1 MQLSQRLGRITESQ
15 AIKMA
20 KMSRELKAQGINII
34 DLSIGEPDFRTPEH
48 ICAAATDAMNK
59 GYTKYPPVAGIPEL
73 KEAICVKLQRDNNLS
88 YTPAEIVVS
97 TGAKQALANA
107 ILCLIDAGDE
117 AIIPTP
123 FWVTYGAQVSLAGGV
138 VKYVKCSQEND
149 FKITPQQLEAAIS
162 ERTKLFIF
170 SSPCNPTGSVYTRA
184 ELAALVPIFKRHP
197 NVTIISDEIY
207 EYINYGSGHE
217 SIAQFPELREQVVVI
232 NGMSKGFAMTGWRLG
247 YMAAPKE
254 LAQACEKLQ
263 GQFTSGANSITQR
276 AGVVALLSDLAPTWA
291 MRDAFHE
298 RRDYIIPALRAMP
311 GVKANMPDGA
321 FYAFPDISA
330 FFGRTDGETTIT
342 DDESLAMYLLHK
354 ANVATVYGSAFGD
367 SNCIRLS
374 FAAAM
379 PLLEEA
385 MGRMGKALGE
395 LR

>member
-20 KMSRELKAQGINII
+20 KLSRELKAQGVNII

-123 FWVTYGAQVSLAGGV
+123 FWVTYGAQVSLAGGA
-138 VKYVKCSQEND
+138 VKYVKCSLEND

-184 ELAALVPIFKRHP
+184 ELAALVPIFKKYP

-247 YMAAPKE
+247 YMAAPKV

-263 GQFTSGANSITQR
+263 GQFTSGANSISQR
-276 AGVVALLSDLAPTWA
+276 AGVVALLSDLSPTWA

-311 GVKANMPDGA
+311 GVKANMPEGA

-330 FFGRTDGETTIT
+330 FFGRSDGETTIT

-385 MGRMGKALGE
+385 MGRMAKALGE